1 MHGASVTTSE
11 ASKPM
16 ISDRL
21 FGLVALLAVLPVFFA
36 FAIAGQPARGRAA
49 AISAGMII
57 VVARFTWEQR
67 KCIWYWV
74 TMSCF
79 ATVHT
84 VVVLLVTWQEKSY
97 PGFTLLPVA
106 AADFAAM
113 YGVIRLIE
121 TLVKARSGHS
131 GKRSKFDEDSR
142 Y

>member
-1 MHGASVTTSE
+1 MHGAPLTTSG
-11 ASKPM
+11 ADKPM
-16 ISDRL
+16 MSDRL
-21 FGLVALLAVLPVFFA
+21 FGLVTFLGVLPVFFA

-49 AISAGMII
+49 AISAGTLV

-67 KCIWYWV
+67 KSIWYWV

-79 ATVHT
+79 AGGHT
-84 VVVLLVTWQEKSY
+84 AVVLIAAWQERSY

-113 YGVIRLIE
+113 YGAIRLIQA
-121 TLVKARSGHS
+121 LVKARSSRS
-131 GKRSKFDEDSR
+131 GKRRWFDEDSR